1 MQAQRASLR
10 QQNEI
15 DLQKQKAVEREAKEI
30 LTLEKQK
37 LEGEIERRKAKKRIT
52 DLDIQTKEQEV
63 EN

>member
-1 MQAQRASLR
+1 L
-10 QQNEI
+10 
-15 DLQKQKAVEREAKEI
+15 EREAREI

-37 LEGEIERRKAKKRIT
+37 LEGEQERRRAKKKIT